1 VAAALTLLILKQ
13 VPSMAQGLAS
23 GIALS
28 GFGAVGNV
36 LRAGL
41 GVTKAAGRRAKDFS
55 RGALVD
61 SDRSHWDTLSRKA
74 GQRLIGLRM
83 SREKRPRPNT
93 VQYG

>member
-1 VAAALTLLILKQ
+1 LTFLIMKQ

-28 GFGAVGNV
+28 GFGAIGSV

-41 GVTKAAGRRAKDFS
+41 GLAGGATKRVKDFS
-55 RGALVD
+55 RGALID
-61 SDRSHWDTLSRKA
+61 RDRSHWDTLSRKA

-83 SREKRPRPNT
+83 PREKRPRPNT

>member
-1 VAAALTLLILKQ
+1 VAAALTFLIMKQ

-28 GFGAVGNV
+28 GLSAVGNV

-41 GVTKAAGRRAKDFS
+41 GITQGASKRVKDFS
-55 RGALVD
+55 RGALID
-61 SDRSHWDTLSRKA
+61 KDRSRWDSLSRKA

-83 SREKRPRPNT
+83 PREKRPRPNT
-93 VQYG
+93 LQYG